1 MNQATALLNHSGDS
15 AVPLEVNVI
24 PFKFKHLELLHEML
38 KSQNYARICDIEMRT
53 LPKIG
58 YIALLNNQPI
68 AAGFLRRLEPSF
80 AQIDTLVSN
89 AHFGS
94 IIRHQGIQLVVS
106 SLIQD
111 AKALQLEGIL
121 ATTSDTGVLSRAKE
135 LGFVEVDQ
143 KLIAL
148 KL

>member
-1 MNQATALLNHSGDS
+1 MPSM
-15 AVPLEVNVI
+15 PLEVSI
-24 PFKFKHLELLHEML
+24 LPFKFKHLELLHEML
-38 KSQNYARICDIEMRT
+38 RSQNYVRICDIEMRT

-89 AHFGS
+89 AYFGS
-94 IIRHQGIQLVVS
+94 LVRHQGIQHVVAA
-106 SLIQD
+106 LIHD
-111 AKALQLEGIL
+111 AKALKLEGIL
-121 ATTSDTGVLSRAKE
+121 ATTSDTGVLKRAEE
-135 LGFVEVDQ
+135 LGFHEVDQ